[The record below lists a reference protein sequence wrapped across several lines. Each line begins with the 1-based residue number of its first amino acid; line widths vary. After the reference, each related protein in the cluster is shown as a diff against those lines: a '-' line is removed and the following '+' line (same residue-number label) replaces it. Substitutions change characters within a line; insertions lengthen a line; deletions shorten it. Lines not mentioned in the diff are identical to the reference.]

1 MTSVDNAQQ
10 DELVQVANPKELDEF
25 LRAHGV
31 DTDIWTGLGKVKKV
45 EDFYQEIREGEA
57 QLVRAFR
64 GEAHIAIR
72 QIRPGGAYVFH
83 FPRDE
88 ETGLYLREE
97 YAEDK
102 IKGRREDRKRP
113 YSIGEKAI
121 GDETHYQAIERGVRE
136 ELGVEGDLIIR
147 PASKD
152 VREETSSSFPGM
164 TTRYQEER
172 FNVVLAGS
180 QYRAEGYTEDGP
192 KKILH
197 FIWEATQQTR
207 SAILAIGAA

>member
-1 MTSVDNAQQ
+1 MTSVDTAQQ
-10 DELVQVANPKELDEF
+10 DELVQIANPKELDDF

-31 DTDIWTGLGKVKKV
+31 DTDVWTGLGKVKKV

-64 GEAHIAIR
+64 REAHIAIR

-83 FPRDE
+83 FPHDE

-102 IKGRREDRKRP
+102 INHKRDDRKRP

-121 GDETHYQAIERGVRE
+121 GDETHYQAIVRGVRE
-136 ELGVEGDLIIR
+136 ELGIEGEFVVR
-147 PASKD
+147 PASTD
-152 VREETSSSFPGM
+152 EREETSNSFPGM
-164 TTRYQEER
+164 TTRYKEQR
-172 FNVVLAGS
+172 FNVVLNDK
-180 QYRAEGYTEDGP
+180 QYRPEGYTEDGE
-192 KKILH
+192 KKLLH
-197 FIWEATQQTR
+197 FIWEAAQKTR
-207 SAILAIGAA
+207 SSILALGV